1 MASNRGQESG
11 EDDDVVFQ
19 FSCAVTRFGSS
30 VMGQSRVH
38 NSSLGATSTNPV
50 IVLDDQDTTV
60 ISDDENDEQAV
71 SSLVA
76 TDGDLPPHEGTSP
89 QAQDALSTAGGRYK
103 GKVVIQDAED
113 DSDNL
118 SDYQTNIDITTV
130 DKDKGKAGAI
140 NDSGDEFYPRGNSSD
155 EDEPLPSIGQL
166 RNGKMRERAYSPTT
180 SDSPGPSTRRRR
192 DVTNTVTSSSSSAPA
207 LASASAGDSSH
218 TAPRWGTD
226 RARNG
231 FLAQFKAIYQ
241 QDQAAFYAHV
251 DRHYQDYLEIKRRYR
266 FDDYSDWIT
275 ANFGETRCFSG
286 IFHAFPNASLTL
298 CLQALMTA
306 RRAAA
311 GSI

>member
-1 MASNRGQESG
+1 MPKMTPTIWESQSDQSWPVNHGVTSVRG
-11 EDDDVVFQ
+11 D
-19 FSCAVTRFGSS
+19 
-30 VMGQSRVH
+30 
-38 NSSLGATSTNPV
+38 
-50 IVLDDQDTTV
+50 
-60 ISDDENDEQAV
+60 
-71 SSLVA
+71 
-76 TDGDLPPHEGTSP
+76 
-89 QAQDALSTAGGRYK
+89 
-103 GKVVIQDAED
+103 
-113 DSDNL
+113 
-118 SDYQTNIDITTV
+118 
-130 DKDKGKAGAI
+130 
-140 NDSGDEFYPRGNSSD
+140 DSGDEFYPRGNSSD

-166 RNGKMRERAYSPTT
+166 RNGKKRERAHSPTT

-192 DVTNTVTSSSSSAPA
+192 DVTNAVTSSSSSAPA
-207 LASASAGDSSH
+207 LASASASAGDSSL